1 MEDVITAETPIPEN
15 SDQFDQVK
23 EIRAELARCA
33 EEWNRRIYEPNKERV
48 AEYRKR
54 HGKEP
59 PGPQDEISCRW
70 CCDEVCVY
78 DQSPACT
85 DYCPTE
91 NFPGLCRFDSR
102 GRVY

>member
-1 MEDVITAETPIPEN
+1 MKAIDSGETQN
-15 SDQFDQVK
+15 GLDQEK
-23 EIRAELARCA
+23 EIRAELDRCA
-33 EEWNRRIYEPNKERV
+33 EEWNRCIYEPNKERV

-59 PGPQDEISCRW
+59 SSPQDEVSCRW
-70 CCDEVCVY
+70 CYDEVCVY

-85 DYCPTE
+85 HYCPTE

-102 GRVY
+102 SLSYK